1 MLQNPSNNEAWPKV
15 LSQDILR
22 HAMGI
27 KNKVHILNGQMKGS
41 LKFLHFVAK
50 GLRRVFS
57 STVCLLATRFFI
69 VGKTLLPVPA
79 GAERV
84 TDDGANGHQENGHAT
99 TTVDSNLLHAIESVV
114 IEWSHQ
120 VQDVLKKDS
129 SQALLEGG
137 NPLPG
142 VEVEF
147 WRSRYANLL
156 NIHEQVKY
164 LLFVYFS
171 S

>member
-1 MLQNPSNNEAWPKV
+1 M

-27 KNKVHILNGQMKGS
+27 KSKVHILNGQMK
-41 LKFLHFVAK
+41 
-50 GLRRVFS
+50 
-57 STVCLLATRFFI
+57 
-69 VGKTLLPVPA
+69 GKTLLPVPA

-84 TDDGANGHQENGHAT
+84 ADDATNGHQENGHANGAA
-99 TTVDSNLLHAIESVV
+99 TVDSNLLHAIESVV

-137 NPLPG
+137 NPLPR
-142 VEVEF
+142 VEVDF
-147 WRSRYANLL
+147 WKSRYTNLQ
-156 NIHEQVKY
+156 NIHEQVRR
-164 LLFVYFS
+164 S
-171 S
+171 SRTKIGSTFALSLCSS

>member
-1 MLQNPSNNEAWPKV
+1 LLQNPSNNESWPKV

-22 HAMGI
+22 HALGI
-27 KNKVHILNGQMKGS
+27 KNKVHILNGQMKG
-41 LKFLHFVAK
+41 
-50 GLRRVFS
+50 
-57 STVCLLATRFFI
+57 
-69 VGKTLLPVPA
+69 KTLLPVPI
-79 GAERV
+79 GAERAAED
-84 TDDGANGHQENGHAT
+84 TTNGQQENGHTVPTA

-137 NPLPG
+137 NPLPR

-147 WRSRYANLL
+147 WKSRYTNLL
-156 NIHEQVKY
+156 NIYEQVSRKRTFC
-164 LLFVYFS
+164 LFIDFCFYS
-171 S
+171 